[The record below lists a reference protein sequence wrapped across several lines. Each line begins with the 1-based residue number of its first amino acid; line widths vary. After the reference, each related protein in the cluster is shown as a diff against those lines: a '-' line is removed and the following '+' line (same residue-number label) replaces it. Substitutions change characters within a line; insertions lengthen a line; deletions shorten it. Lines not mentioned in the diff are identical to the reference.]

1 MGQLE
6 FGGKSDAGQQWRNRV
21 NGKKDRNNQNKP

>member
-21 NGKKDRNNQNKP
+21 NGKKDRNKP